1 VAVSHANY
9 ILALD
14 QGTTSSR
21 AILYNSKMESVA
33 VAQQEFAQIFPQPGW
48 VEHDAE
54 EIWEKQ
60 LQVARD
66 VLQQAGIGPLDLA
79 GIGITNQRETTVV
92 WDRETGKPVHNAIV
106 WQDRRTSDY
115 CQSLRDRELEQ
126 VIAGKTGLLIDAYFS
141 ATKVHWV
148 LEHVAGARERAVAGQ
163 LAFGT
168 IDSWL
173 VWNLTGGAAHITDVS
188 NASRTQ
194 LYNINTLE
202 WDQELLELFGIP
214 AAMLPAVVDSSGALA
229 VTAPDVLG
237 AAIPVAGIAGD
248 QQAALFG
255 QMCFQPGMTK
265 CTYGTG
271 CFLTMNTG
279 ESPVY
284 SKHRLLTSIAWKI
297 GEQVHYALEGGVFMG
312 GATMQWLRDGLQ
324 FFEDAAESEA
334 LATSVDSCDGV
345 VMVPALTG
353 LGAPYWDES
362 ARGLIVGITRGTTR
376 AHITRAALESI
387 CHQVNDVI
395 VTMEKDRNEKLSELR
410 IDGGATAN
418 NFMVQFQSDIS
429 GIDIIRPKNL
439 ETTALGAACLAGLG
453 VGLWSRDHLS
463 ELWQVEKKFTPT
475 MDSQAGNTHIDN
487 WQRAVE
493 RAKGWAV

>member
-1 VAVSHANY
+1 VPVSHSNC

-21 AILYNSKMESVA
+21 AILYNDKLESIA

-54 EIWEKQ
+54 EIWVKQ
-60 LQVARD
+60 LQVARE
-66 VLQQAGIGPLDLA
+66 VLQQTGIGAAELA

-92 WDRETGKPVHNAIV
+92 WDRQTGKPIYNAIV
-106 WQDRRTSDY
+106 WQDRRTSDF
-115 CQSLRDRELEQ
+115 CQSLRDRALEPAI
-126 VIAGKTGLLIDAYFS
+126 VAKTGLLIDAYFS
-141 ATKVHWV
+141 ATKIHWI
-148 LEHVAGARERAVAGQ
+148 LEHVAAARERAAAGQ

-173 VWNLTGGAAHITDVS
+173 IWNLTGGSAHITDVS

-194 LYNINTLE
+194 LYNINTLQ
-202 WDQELLELFGIP
+202 WDQELLELFGVP
-214 AAMLPAVVDSSGALA
+214 ASLLPTVVDSSGALA
-229 VTAPDVLG
+229 VTAPEVLG
-237 AAIPVAGIAGD
+237 KAVAITGIAGD

-279 ESPVY
+279 EAPVY

-312 GATMQWLRDGLQ
+312 GATIQWLRDGLQ
-324 FFEDAAESEA
+324 FLEDATESEA
-334 LATSVDSCDGV
+334 LATSVDSCEGV

-353 LGAPYWDES
+353 LGAPYWDEN
-362 ARGLIVGITRGTTR
+362 ARGLIIGMTRGTTR

-387 CHQVNDVI
+387 CYQVNDVI
-395 VTMEKDRNEKLSELR
+395 VTMEKDRDGKLGELR

-429 GIDIIRPKNL
+429 GVDVVRPENI
-439 ETTALGAACLAGLG
+439 ETTALGAACLAGLA
-453 VGLWSRDHLS
+453 VGLWSREYLS
-463 ELWQVEKKFTPT
+463 GQWQIDRKFTPQ
-475 MDSQAGNTHIDN
+475 MDSRTVATHIDN

-493 RAKGWAV
+493 RAMHWAN

>member
-1 VAVSHANY
+1 MSHSSY

-21 AILYNSKMESVA
+21 AILYNGKMESVA
-33 VAQQEFAQIFPQPGW
+33 VARQEFAQLFPQPGW

-60 LQVARD
+60 LQLSRD
-66 VLQQAGIGPLDLA
+66 VLQQAGIDASALA
-79 GIGITNQRETTVV
+79 GIGISNQRETTVV

-106 WQDRRTSDY
+106 WQDRRSSDY
-115 CQSLRDRELEQ
+115 CQSLRDRELEP
-126 VIAGKTGLLIDAYFS
+126 VIAAKTGLLIDAYFS
-141 ATKVHWV
+141 ATKIHWI
-148 LEHVAGARERAVAGQ
+148 LEHVAGARARADAGQ

-194 LYNINTLE
+194 LYNINTLQ
-202 WDQELLELFGIP
+202 WDQELLQLFGIP
-214 AAMLPAVVDSSGALA
+214 ASMLPTVVDSSGALA
-229 VTAPDVLG
+229 MTIPDVLG
-237 AAIPVAGIAGD
+237 AGIPVAGIAGD

-255 QMCFQPGMTK
+255 QMCFKPGMAK

-271 CFLTMNTG
+271 CFLVMNTG
-279 ESPVY
+279 ESPVF
-284 SKHRLLTSIAWKI
+284 SSNRLLTSIAWKI
-297 GEQVHYALEGGVFMG
+297 GGQIHYALEGGVFMG
-312 GATMQWLRDGLQ
+312 GATLQWLRDGLQ

-362 ARGLIVGITRGTTR
+362 ARGLIIGITRGTTR

-395 VTMEKDRNEKLSELR
+395 ITMERDRHEKLGELR

-418 NFMVQFQSDIS
+418 NFLVQFQSDIS
-429 GIDIIRPKNL
+429 AMDVIRPKNL
-439 ETTALGAACLAGLG
+439 ESTAFGAACLAGLG
-453 VGLWSRDHLS
+453 AGLWTQQQLS
-463 ELWQVEKKFTPT
+463 EQWQVDRKFTPA
-475 MDSQAGNTHIDN
+475 MDSGTVSVHIDN
-487 WQRAVE
+487 WRRAVE
-493 RAKGWAV
+493 RAKNWAN

>member
-1 VAVSHANY
+1 VVTDNY

-21 AILYNSKMESVA
+21 AILYNSNMASVA

-54 EIWEKQ
+54 EIWRKQ

-66 VLQQAGIGPLDLA
+66 VLQQAGIEASELA

-92 WDRETGKPVHNAIV
+92 WDRETGRPVHNAIV

-115 CQSLRDRELEQ
+115 CQSLRDRELESLI
-126 VIAGKTGLLIDAYFS
+126 VAKTGLLIDAYFS
-141 ATKVHWV
+141 ATKIHWI
-148 LEHVAGARERAVAGQ
+148 LEQVDGARERAAAGQ

-173 VWNLTGGAAHITDVS
+173 VWNLTGGTAHITDVS

-214 AAMLPAVVDSSGALA
+214 AAMLPTVVDSSGTLT
-229 VTAPDVLG
+229 VTAADVLG
-237 AAIPVAGIAGD
+237 AEIPVTGIAGD

-255 QMCFQPGMTK
+255 QMCFQPGMAK

-297 GEQVHYALEGGVFMG
+297 GGQVHYALEGGVFMG

-324 FFEDAAESEA
+324 FFEDVAESEA

-353 LGAPYWDES
+353 LGAPWWDES

-395 VTMEKDRNEKLSELR
+395 VTMEKDRNEKLGELR
-410 IDGGATAN
+410 IDGGAAAN
-418 NFMVQFQSDIS
+418 NSMVQFQSDIS
-429 GIDIIRPKNL
+429 GMEVVRPENL

-453 VGLWSRDHLS
+453 VGLWSRQRLS
-463 ELWQVEKKFTPT
+463 ELWQVEKKFIPG
-475 MDSQAGNTHIDN
+475 MDSQAVSMHIDN

>member
-1 VAVSHANY
+1 MSHSSY

-21 AILYNSKMESVA
+21 AILYNGKMESVA
-33 VAQQEFAQIFPQPGW
+33 VARQEFAQLFPQPGW
-48 VEHDAE
+48 VEHDAG

-66 VLQQAGIGPLDLA
+66 VLQQAGIDASALA
-79 GIGITNQRETTVV
+79 GIGISNQRETTVV

-106 WQDRRTSDY
+106 WQDRRSSDY
-115 CQSLRDRELEQ
+115 CQSLRDRELEP
-126 VIAGKTGLLIDAYFS
+126 VIAAKTGLLIDAYFS
-141 ATKVHWV
+141 ATKIHWI
-148 LEHVAGARERAVAGQ
+148 LEHVAGARARADAGQ

-194 LYNINTLE
+194 LYNINTLQ
-202 WDQELLELFGIP
+202 WDQELLQLFGIP
-214 AAMLPAVVDSSGALA
+214 ASMLPTVVDSSGALA
-229 VTAPDVLG
+229 MTMSDVLG
-237 AAIPVAGIAGD
+237 AVIPVAGIAGD

-255 QMCFQPGMTK
+255 QMCFKPGMAK

-271 CFLTMNTG
+271 CFLMMNTG
-279 ESPVY
+279 ESPVF
-284 SKHRLLTSIAWKI
+284 SSNRLLTSIAWKI
-297 GEQVHYALEGGVFMG
+297 GGQVHYALEGGVFMG
-312 GATMQWLRDGLQ
+312 GATLQWLRDGLQ

-362 ARGLIVGITRGTTR
+362 ARGLIIGITRGTTR

-395 VTMEKDRNEKLSELR
+395 ITMERDRHEKLGELR

-418 NFMVQFQSDIS
+418 NFLVQFQSDIS
-429 GIDIIRPKNL
+429 AMDVIRPKNL
-439 ETTALGAACLAGLG
+439 ESTAFGAACLAGLG
-453 VGLWSRDHLS
+453 AGLWTQQQLS
-463 ELWQVEKKFTPT
+463 EQWQVDRKFTPA
-475 MDSQAGNTHIDN
+475 MDSGTVSVHIDN
-487 WQRAVE
+487 WRRAVE
-493 RAKGWAV
+493 RAKNWAN

>member
-1 VAVSHANY
+1 MSHANY

>member
-1 VAVSHANY
+1 MSHSSY

-21 AILYNSKMESVA
+21 AILYNGKMESVA
-33 VAQQEFAQIFPQPGW
+33 VARQEFAQLFPQPGW

-60 LQVARD
+60 LQLSRD
-66 VLQQAGIGPLDLA
+66 VLQQAGIDASALA
-79 GIGITNQRETTVV
+79 GIGISNQRETTVV

-106 WQDRRTSDY
+106 WQDRRSSDY
-115 CQSLRDRELEQ
+115 CQSLRDRELEP
-126 VIAGKTGLLIDAYFS
+126 VIAAKTGLLIDAYFS
-141 ATKVHWV
+141 ATKIHWI
-148 LEHVAGARERAVAGQ
+148 LEHVAGARARADAGQ

-194 LYNINTLE
+194 LYNINTLQ
-202 WDQELLELFGIP
+202 WDQELLQLFGIP
-214 AAMLPAVVDSSGALA
+214 ASMLPTVVDSSGALA
-229 VTAPDVLG
+229 MTMSDVLG
-237 AAIPVAGIAGD
+237 AVIPVAGIAGD

-255 QMCFQPGMTK
+255 QMCFKPGMAK

-271 CFLTMNTG
+271 CFLMMNTG
-279 ESPVY
+279 ESPVF
-284 SKHRLLTSIAWKI
+284 SSNRLLTSIAWKI
-297 GEQVHYALEGGVFMG
+297 GGQVHYALEGGVFMG
-312 GATMQWLRDGLQ
+312 GATLQWLRDGLQ

-362 ARGLIVGITRGTTR
+362 ARGLIIGITRGTTR

-395 VTMEKDRNEKLSELR
+395 ITMERDRHEKLGELR

-418 NFMVQFQSDIS
+418 NFLVQFQSDIS
-429 GIDIIRPKNL
+429 AMDVIRPKNL
-439 ETTALGAACLAGLG
+439 ESTAFGAACLAGLG
-453 VGLWSRDHLS
+453 AGLWTQQQLS
-463 ELWQVEKKFTPT
+463 EQWQVDRKFTPA
-475 MDSQAGNTHIDN
+475 MDSGTVSVHIDN
-487 WQRAVE
+487 WRRAVE
-493 RAKGWAV
+493 RAKNWAN

>member
-1 VAVSHANY
+1 MSHSRY

-21 AILYNSKMESVA
+21 AILYNGKMESVA
-33 VAQQEFAQIFPQPGW
+33 VARQEFAQIFPQPGW
-48 VEHDAE
+48 VEHDAG

-66 VLQQAGIGPLDLA
+66 VLQQAGIDASALA

-92 WDRETGKPVHNAIV
+92 WDRESGKPVHNAIV

-115 CQSLRDRELEQ
+115 CQLLRDRELEP
-126 VIAGKTGLLIDAYFS
+126 VIAAKTGLLIDAYFS
-141 ATKVHWV
+141 ATKIHWI
-148 LEHVAGARERAVAGQ
+148 LEHVAGARERADAGQ

-173 VWNLTGGAAHITDVS
+173 VWNLTGGSAHITDVS

-194 LYNINTLE
+194 LYNINTLQ
-202 WDQELLELFGIP
+202 WDQELLQLFGIP
-214 AAMLPAVVDSSGALA
+214 ASMLPAVVDSSGALA
-229 VTAPDVLG
+229 VTMPDVLG
-237 AAIPVAGIAGD
+237 AGIPVAGIAGD

-255 QMCFQPGMTK
+255 QMCFQPGMAK

-279 ESPVY
+279 ESPVF
-284 SKHRLLTSIAWKI
+284 SNNRLLTSIAWKI
-297 GEQVHYALEGGVFMG
+297 GGQVHYALEGGVFLG

-362 ARGLIVGITRGTTR
+362 ARGLIIGITRGTTR
-376 AHITRAALESI
+376 AHITRVALESI

-395 VTMEKDRNEKLSELR
+395 TTMEKDCNEKLGELR

-418 NFMVQFQSDIS
+418 NFLVQFQSDIS
-429 GIDIIRPKNL
+429 AMDVIRPGNL

-453 VGLWSRDHLS
+453 VGLWSQEQLS
-463 ELWQVEKKFTPT
+463 EHWQVERRFTPA
-475 MDSQAGNTHIDN
+475 MDPGTVSVHVDN
-487 WQRAVE
+487 WTRAVE
-493 RAKGWAV
+493 RARNWAN

>member
-1 VAVSHANY
+1 MSHANY

-21 AILYNSKMESVA
+21 AILYNGKMESVA
-33 VAQQEFAQIFPQPGW
+33 VARQEFAQLFPQPGW

-66 VLQQAGIGPLDLA
+66 VLQQAGIDASALA

-92 WDRETGKPVHNAIV
+92 WDRESGKPVHNAIV
-106 WQDRRTSDY
+106 WQDRRSSDY
-115 CQSLRDRELEQ
+115 CQSLRDRHLEP
-126 VIAGKTGLLIDAYFS
+126 VIAAKTGLLIDAYFS
-141 ATKVHWV
+141 ATKIHWI
-148 LEHVAGARERAVAGQ
+148 LEHVAGARARADAGQ

-194 LYNINTLE
+194 LYNINTLQ
-202 WDQELLELFGIP
+202 WDQELLQLFGIP
-214 AAMLPAVVDSSGALA
+214 ASMLPTVVDSSGALA
-229 VTAPDVLG
+229 MTMPDVLG
-237 AAIPVAGIAGD
+237 AGIPVAGIAGD

-255 QMCFQPGMTK
+255 QMCFQPGMAK

-279 ESPVY
+279 ESPVF
-284 SKHRLLTSIAWKI
+284 SSNRLLTSIAWKI
-297 GEQVHYALEGGVFMG
+297 GGQVHYALEGGVFMG
-312 GATMQWLRDGLQ
+312 GATLQWLRDGLQ

-362 ARGLIVGITRGTTR
+362 ARGLIIGITRGTTR

-395 VTMEKDRNEKLSELR
+395 ITMEKDRHEKLGELR

-418 NFMVQFQSDIS
+418 NFLVQFQSDIS
-429 GIDIIRPKNL
+429 AMDVIRPINL
-439 ETTALGAACLAGLG
+439 ETTAFGAACLAALG
-453 VGLWSRDHLS
+453 VGLWTQEQLS
-463 ELWQVEKKFTPT
+463 EQWQVEREFTPA
-475 MDSQAGNTHIDN
+475 MDSGTVGVHIDN
-487 WQRAVE
+487 WRRAVE
-493 RAKGWAV
+493 RAKNWAN

>member
-1 VAVSHANY
+1 MSHSNC

-21 AILYNSKMESVA
+21 AILYNDKLESIA

-54 EIWEKQ
+54 EIWVKQ
-60 LQVARD
+60 LQVARE
-66 VLQQAGIGPLDLA
+66 VLQQAGIGAAELA

-92 WDRETGKPVHNAIV
+92 WDRQTGKPIYNAIV
-106 WQDRRTSDY
+106 WQDRRTSDF
-115 CQSLRDRELEQ
+115 CQSLRDRVLEPAI
-126 VIAGKTGLLIDAYFS
+126 VAKTGLLIDAYFS
-141 ATKVHWV
+141 ATKIHWI
-148 LEHVAGARERAVAGQ
+148 LEHVAAARERAAAGQ

-173 VWNLTGGAAHITDVS
+173 IWNLTGGSAHITDVS

-194 LYNINTLE
+194 LYNINTLQ
-202 WDQELLELFGIP
+202 WDQELLELFGVP
-214 AAMLPAVVDSSGALA
+214 ASMLPTVVDSSGALA
-229 VTAPDVLG
+229 VTAPEVLG
-237 AAIPVAGIAGD
+237 KAVAITGIAGD

-279 ESPVY
+279 EAPVY

-312 GATMQWLRDGLQ
+312 GATIQWLRDGLQ
-324 FFEDAAESEA
+324 FLEDATESEA
-334 LATSVDSCDGV
+334 LATSVDSCEGV

-353 LGAPYWDES
+353 LGAPYWDEN
-362 ARGLIVGITRGTTR
+362 ARGLIIGMTRGTTR

-387 CHQVNDVI
+387 CYQVNDVI
-395 VTMEKDRNEKLSELR
+395 VTMEKDRDGKLGELR

-429 GIDIIRPKNL
+429 GVEVIRPENI
-439 ETTALGAACLAGLG
+439 ETTALGAACLAGLA
-453 VGLWSRDHLS
+453 VGLWSREYLS
-463 ELWQVEKKFTPT
+463 GQWQIDRKFTPQ
-475 MDSQAGNTHIDN
+475 MDSRTVATHIDN

-493 RAKGWAV
+493 RAMHWTN

>member
-1 VAVSHANY
+1 MVTDNY

-21 AILYNSKMESVA
+21 AILYNSKMASVA

-54 EIWEKQ
+54 EIWRKQ

-66 VLQQAGIGPLDLA
+66 VLQQAGIEASELA

-92 WDRETGKPVHNAIV
+92 WDRETGRPVHNAIV

-115 CQSLRDRELEQ
+115 CQSLRDRELEPLI
-126 VIAGKTGLLIDAYFS
+126 VAKTGLLIDAYFS
-141 ATKVHWV
+141 ATKIHWI
-148 LEHVAGARERAVAGQ
+148 LEQVDGARERAAAGQ

-173 VWNLTGGAAHITDVS
+173 VWNLTGGTAHITDVS

-214 AAMLPAVVDSSGALA
+214 AAMLPTVVDSSGTLT
-229 VTAPDVLG
+229 VTAADVLG
-237 AAIPVAGIAGD
+237 AEIPVTGIAGD

-255 QMCFQPGMTK
+255 QMCFQPGMVK

-312 GATMQWLRDGLQ
+312 GATLQWLRDGLQ
-324 FFEDAAESEA
+324 FFEDVAESEA
-334 LATSVDSCDGV
+334 LVTSVDSCDGV

-353 LGAPYWDES
+353 LGAPWWDES

-395 VTMEKDRNEKLSELR
+395 VSMEKDRNEKLGELR
-410 IDGGATAN
+410 VDGGAAAN

-429 GIDIIRPKNL
+429 GMEVVRSENL

-453 VGLWSRDHLS
+453 VGLWSREHLS
-463 ELWQVEKKFTPT
+463 ELWQVEGKFTPA
-475 MDSQAGNTHIDN
+475 MDSQAVSTHVDN

>member
-1 VAVSHANY
+1 VSHSSY

-21 AILYNSKMESVA
+21 AILYNGKMESVA
-33 VAQQEFAQIFPQPGW
+33 VARQEFAQFFPQPGW

-60 LQVARD
+60 LQLSRD
-66 VLQQAGIGPLDLA
+66 VLQQAGIDASALA
-79 GIGITNQRETTVV
+79 GIGISNQRETTVV

-106 WQDRRTSDY
+106 WQDRRSSDY
-115 CQSLRDRELEQ
+115 CQSLRDRELEP
-126 VIAGKTGLLIDAYFS
+126 VIAAKTGLLIDAYFS
-141 ATKVHWV
+141 ATKIHWI
-148 LEHVAGARERAVAGQ
+148 LEHVAGARARADAGQ

-194 LYNINTLE
+194 LYNINTLQ
-202 WDQELLELFGIP
+202 WDQELLQLFGIP
-214 AAMLPAVVDSSGALA
+214 ASMLPTVVDSSGALA
-229 VTAPDVLG
+229 MTMSDVLG
-237 AAIPVAGIAGD
+237 AVIPVAGIAGD

-255 QMCFQPGMTK
+255 QMCFKPGMAK

-271 CFLTMNTG
+271 CFLMMNTG
-279 ESPVY
+279 ESPVF
-284 SKHRLLTSIAWKI
+284 SSNRLLTSIAWKI
-297 GEQVHYALEGGVFMG
+297 GGQVHYALEGGVFMG
-312 GATMQWLRDGLQ
+312 GATLQWLRDGLQ

-362 ARGLIVGITRGTTR
+362 ARGLIIGITRGTTR

-395 VTMEKDRNEKLSELR
+395 ITMERDRHEKLGELR

-418 NFMVQFQSDIS
+418 NFLVQFQSDIS
-429 GIDIIRPKNL
+429 AMDVIRPKNL
-439 ETTALGAACLAGLG
+439 ESTAFGAACLAGLG
-453 VGLWSRDHLS
+453 AGLWTQQQLS
-463 ELWQVEKKFTPT
+463 EQWQVDRKFTPA
-475 MDSQAGNTHIDN
+475 MDSGTVSVHIDN
-487 WQRAVE
+487 WRRAVE
-493 RAKGWAV
+493 RAKNWAN

>member
-1 VAVSHANY
+1 VSHSNY

-21 AILYNSKMESVA
+21 AILYNDKLESIA

-48 VEHDAE
+48 VEHDAG

-60 LQVARD
+60 LQVAHD
-66 VLQQAGIGPLDLA
+66 VIQQAGIDASQLA
-79 GIGITNQRETTVV
+79 GIGVTNQRETTVV
-92 WDRETGKPVHNAIV
+92 WDRQTGKPLYNAIV
-106 WQDRRTSDY
+106 WQDRRTSDF
-115 CQSLRDRELEQ
+115 CQSLRDRALEP
-126 VIAGKTGLLIDAYFS
+126 VIAAKTGLLIDAYFS
-141 ATKVHWV
+141 ATKIHWI
-148 LEHVAGARERAVAGQ
+148 LEHVTAARERAAAGE

-173 VWNLTGGAAHITDVS
+173 IWNLTGGATHITDVS

-194 LYNINTLE
+194 LYNINTLQ
-202 WDQELLELFGIP
+202 WDQELLELFGVP
-214 AAMLPAVVDSSGALA
+214 ASMLPTVVDSSGALA
-229 VTAPDVLG
+229 VTA
-237 AAIPVAGIAGD
+237 AAVFGEEITVAGIAGD

-279 ESPVY
+279 EAPVY

-297 GEQVHYALEGGVFMG
+297 GEQVNYALEGGVFMG
-312 GATMQWLRDGLQ
+312 GATIQWLRDGLQ
-324 FFEDAAESEA
+324 FFEDARQSEA
-334 LATSVDSCDGV
+334 LATSVDSCEGV

-353 LGAPYWDES
+353 LGAPYWDDS
-362 ARGLIVGITRGTTR
+362 ARGLIIGMTRGTTR

-387 CHQVNDVI
+387 CYQVNDVI
-395 VTMEKDRNEKLSELR
+395 ASMERDREEKLGELR
-410 IDGGATAN
+410 VDGGATAN

-429 GIDIIRPKNL
+429 GIDIIRPENL

-453 VGLWSRDHLS
+453 VGLWSRERLS
-463 ELWQVEKKFTPT
+463 EQWQVEKKFSPA
-475 MDSQAGNTHIDN
+475 MDSQAVSAHIDN
-487 WQRAVE
+487 WRRAVE
-493 RAKGWAV
+493 RAKSWVV

>member
-1 VAVSHANY
+1 MSSAKY

-21 AILYNSKMESVA
+21 AIIYNAAVEVVA
-33 VAQQEFAQIFPQPGW
+33 VDQQEITQIFPQPGW
-48 VEHDAE
+48 VEHAAD

-60 LQVARD
+60 LQVARR
-66 VLQQAGIGPLDLA
+66 VLQVAGIAASDIA

-92 WDRETGKPVHNAIV
+92 WDRETGKPVYNAIV

-115 CQSLRDRELEQ
+115 CQSLRERQLEPM
-126 VIAGKTGLLIDAYFS
+126 ISAKTGLLIDAYFS
-141 ATKVHWV
+141 ATKIHWI
-148 LEHVAGARERAVAGQ
+148 LENIPGAREQAAAGQ

-173 VWNLTGGAAHITDVS
+173 VWNLTEGSAHITDVS

-214 AAMLPAVVDSSGALA
+214 VSLLPTVVDSSGELA
-229 VTAPDVLG
+229 TTSAACLG
-237 AAIPVAGIAGD
+237 GEIAITGIAGD

-255 QMCFQPGMTK
+255 QMCFEPGMVK

-271 CFLTMNTG
+271 CFLMANTG
-279 ESPVY
+279 ASPVF
-284 SKHRLLTSIAWKI
+284 SEHRLLTSIGWKI
-297 GEQVHYALEGGVFMG
+297 NGQLDYVLEGGVFMG

-324 FFEDAAESEA
+324 FFADAADSEA

-353 LGAPYWDES
+353 LGAPYWDER

-387 CHQVNDVI
+387 CYQVNDLI
-395 VTMEKDRNEKLSELR
+395 NTMEKDRNSNITALR

-418 NFMVQFQSDIS
+418 NFMVQFQADIS
-429 GIDIIRPKNL
+429 GIDILRPVNM
-439 ETTALGAACLAGLG
+439 ETTVLGAACLAGLG
-453 VGLWSRDHLS
+453 AGMWTQAQLTDKW
-463 ELWQVEKKFTPT
+463 EVEKRFVPA
-475 MDSQAGNTHIDN
+475 MDAQVVNSHITN

-493 RAKGWAV
+493 RARNWVI

>member
-1 VAVSHANY
+1 MSHSSY

-21 AILYNSKMESVA
+21 AILYNGKMESVA
-33 VAQQEFAQIFPQPGW
+33 VARQEFAQLFPQPGW

-60 LQVARD
+60 LQLSRD
-66 VLQQAGIGPLDLA
+66 VLQQAGIDASALA
-79 GIGITNQRETTVV
+79 GIGISNQRETTVV

-106 WQDRRTSDY
+106 WQDRRSSDY
-115 CQSLRDRELEQ
+115 CQSLRDRDLEP
-126 VIAGKTGLLIDAYFS
+126 VIAAKTGLLIDAYFS
-141 ATKVHWV
+141 ATKIHWI
-148 LEHVAGARERAVAGQ
+148 LEHVAGARARADAGQ

-194 LYNINTLE
+194 LYNINTLQ
-202 WDQELLELFGIP
+202 WDQELLQLFGIP
-214 AAMLPAVVDSSGALA
+214 ASMLPTVVDSSGALA
-229 VTAPDVLG
+229 MTMSDVLG
-237 AAIPVAGIAGD
+237 AVIPVAGIAGD

-255 QMCFQPGMTK
+255 QMCFKPGMAK

-271 CFLTMNTG
+271 CFLMMNTG
-279 ESPVY
+279 ESPVF
-284 SKHRLLTSIAWKI
+284 SSNRLLTSIAWKI
-297 GEQVHYALEGGVFMG
+297 GGQVHYALEGGVFMG
-312 GATMQWLRDGLQ
+312 GATLQWLRDGLQ

-362 ARGLIVGITRGTTR
+362 ARGLIIGITRGTTR

-395 VTMEKDRNEKLSELR
+395 ITMERDRHEKLGELR

-418 NFMVQFQSDIS
+418 NFLVQFQSDIS
-429 GIDIIRPKNL
+429 AIDVIRPKNL
-439 ETTALGAACLAGLG
+439 ESTAFGAACLAGLG
-453 VGLWSRDHLS
+453 AGLWTQQQLS
-463 ELWQVEKKFTPT
+463 EQWQVDRKFTPA
-475 MDSQAGNTHIDN
+475 MDSGTVSVHIDN
-487 WQRAVE
+487 WRRAVE
-493 RAKGWAV
+493 RAKNWAN

>member
-1 VAVSHANY
+1 MAQAKY

-21 AILYNSKMESVA
+21 AVLFNEEALAVA
-33 VAQQEFAQIFPQPGW
+33 VAQQEFTQIFPQPGW
-48 VEHDAE
+48 VEHNAA

-66 VLQQAGIGPLDLA
+66 VLQQAGISAGEIA
-79 GIGITNQRETTVV
+79 GIGISNQRETTVV
-92 WDRETGKPVHNAIV
+92 WDRETGKPLCNAIV

-115 CQSLRDRELEQ
+115 CRSLRDRQLEPMI
-126 VIAGKTGLLIDAYFS
+126 VAKTGLLIDAYFS
-141 ATKVHWV
+141 ATKIHWI
-148 LEHVAGARERAVAGQ
+148 LENVAGARQQAAAGQ

-173 VWNLTGGAAHITDVS
+173 VWNLTGGNAHITDVS

-214 AAMLPAVVDSSGALA
+214 ASLLPEVVDSSGALA
-229 VTAPDVLG
+229 TSASTCLG
-237 AAIPVAGIAGD
+237 AAIPITGIAGD

-255 QMCFQPGMTK
+255 QMCFEQGMTK

-279 ESPVY
+279 ESPVF
-284 SKHRLLTSIAWKI
+284 SGNRLLTSIGWKVD
-297 GEQVHYALEGGVFMG
+297 GKLNYVLEGGVFMG

-334 LATSVDSCDGV
+334 LAASVDSSDGV

-353 LGAPYWDES
+353 LGAPWWDES
-362 ARGLIVGITRGTTR
+362 ARGLIIGITRGTTR
-376 AHITRAALESI
+376 AHITRAVLESI
-387 CHQVNDVI
+387 CYQVNDVI
-395 VTMEKDRNEKLSELR
+395 KTMEKDRNSRITGLR
-410 IDGGATAN
+410 VDGGATAN
-418 NFMVQFQSDIS
+418 NFMVQFQADIS
-429 GIDIIRPKNL
+429 GIDVVRPAYL
-439 ETTALGAACLAGLG
+439 ETTALGAACLAGLA
-453 VGLWSRDHLS
+453 VGLWTQEQLSGKWAVERTFVAAMGRETASQHL
-463 ELWQVEKKFTPT
+463 
-475 MDSQAGNTHIDN
+475 HN

-493 RAKGWAV
+493 RARGWAEQ